1 MMKVRIYNDKLEM
14 LEVTFNSVAEAE
26 PLGHYLDFLG
36 AKYEEEITEQEEEN
50 PFSVKSEVLLYG
62 IKRTAT

>member
-26 PLGHYLDFLG
+26 SLEYYLDFLG
-36 AKYEEEITEQEEEN
+36 ARYEEEITE
-50 PFSVKSEVLLYG
+50 
-62 IKRTAT
+62 

>member
-26 PLGHYLDFLG
+26 PLEHYLDFLG

-50 PFSVKSEVLLYG
+50 PLFS
-62 IKRTAT
+62 